1 VPASSTALPFRF
13 DAANH
18 EYVDIAT
25 GVVLPHITGML
36 EAAGLI
42 DTRWFSEECKV
53 RGTEVHTL
61 TRDYDLGALDVESC
75 TSRYKRWLQAHVK
88 AMDIIRPAFDVN
100 DIERTFA
107 HPTFGYAGRPD
118 RVGRIYGQVGVL
130 EIKSGPPEASH
141 AIQTALQAMLVEQ
154 QVGVPARF
162 QVRFALY
169 LQGDGKHKLRE
180 HKRDYDFDVAREIIR
195 KCCGR

>member
-1 VPASSTALPFRF
+1 
-13 DAANH
+13 
-18 EYVDIAT
+18 
-25 GVVLPHITGML
+25 
-36 EAAGLI
+36 
-42 DTRWFSEECKV
+42 
-53 RGTEVHTL
+53 
-61 TRDYDLGALDVESC
+61 
-75 TSRYKRWLQAHVK
+75 
-88 AMDIIRPAFDVN
+88 
-100 DIERTFA
+100 
-107 HPTFGYAGRPD
+107 
-118 RVGRIYGQVGVL
+118 VGVL